1 MDLQT
6 LLGPAFPYVEPV
18 LGWVVGMDYP
28 QNDGEQ
34 SVAGATDLRTAATK
48 CRTAGGEGDETLN
61 HVLAYAM
68 GPAASALTAYW
79 AKFTVDDP
87 AYVEELAK
95 SCESAAKRLEAYGL
109 DTDYT
114 QKYIALC
121 LILLAFLL
129 LRSYAFGPAT
139 GGASFLSIGPACSM
153 ARLNVKTIAKLL
165 MMSVAFMVGL
175 DGGTQLWQFAEGRR
189 DEWDSDKTVAAVE
202 GGLLT
207 GLAFAGLGGIIAKLG
222 GPRLLGGVV
231 LKEEMTARERV
242 AAFLTQTVGGV
253 ATQSSVASVIGS
265 VPMLVE
271 NGQLTPEALGKAA
284 VAGFVGGIDGR
295 AGYAGPRAADGLHVP
310 RLGEAPRLGESAPT
324 GGTRLAD
331 ARIPGEAPRPAD
343 QRVPAYHFGADP
355 HDGAGG
361 PSHYSAGGPL
371 HNGASGRPH
380 EGASGRP
387 HESAGGQP
395 RDGAGG
401 SPHERTGGGEPG
413 GGARGTDGRAAPEL
427 TPRHRELIRQSR
439 HEVAAGVW
447 YRDPDRAVMPSADMR
462 LLRQTPGIIDVGIR
476 TDRNGFHIGDQ
487 RLSSH
492 DVGTMLA
499 NDPVVLADPGAKL
512 RILGCDI
519 GQDLVAMR
527 QLADITGREV
537 IAADKFVYIGAD
549 RLAHTGSIPQY
560 RQDGRPIFR
569 EDGQWHHTQPEQ
581 PHQQPTVPMD
591 VARPSHELPPGPL
604 NEETLKAKLEREQP
618 RIKVVGDGQH
628 GIVQEV
634 RFRDGTLL
642 IRKLHNFGHVTVAK
656 DLLASLVGR
665 AIGAPVPH
673 IIRDP
678 ANRDAVYMQFMDGV
692 DPSQLKGSVY
702 PFRSGA
708 SGRLLGL
715 LDALVANTDRR
726 GGNWLAHGKDGVHG
740 IDLSRSFTFGLPKD
754 EYTVNDFSEHYM
766 DAEGDWIDN
775 QLTRQDIELFTQ
787 RIEALRPEFEKLGRE
802 AWHDQ
807 VLDNL
812 YQIGD
817 HATGDVPL
825 SHEPVHH
832 FGDSYSDYP
841 AAFDRVH
848 DQAQAIFQT
857 RWRVGDVVPYLARG
871 GGSERTFGVE
881 LEYSLPHVPP
891 EQHARVNA
899 QIARALHEAGLSAET
914 GVLAHH
920 TGHERGYGEARDGWW
935 VELER
940 TASVAGEVVSPI
952 LRDTPETWHRV
963 AQVVE
968 IIRAHGGEAGPGVG
982 GHIHVGTPDYR
993 EVVNYLKLLDSV
1005 RGHQDILF
1013 RLAQNPVAEGAL
1025 HRGYDSCIPNIARP
1039 GLRPYHFQALI
1050 DANGPISAV
1059 SMESV
1064 RGRANDHVQ
1073 FRLWDGS
1080 LETGVIQAQARLSLA
1095 LADGAL
1101 TGDGVGHPPEV
1112 VGHHREHGDDSES
1125 FRRMLDELPLHDLDK
1140 EQLISLYAITGWQP
1154 SVLER
1159 YSQGGA
1165 RRP

>member
-18 LGWVVGMDYP
+18 LGWVVGLDYP
-28 QNDGEQ
+28 QGDGEQ
-34 SVAGATDLRTAATK
+34 SMAGAADLRTAATK
-48 CRTAGGEGDETLN
+48 CRTACDEGDETLN
-61 HVLAYAM
+61 RVLAYAK
-68 GPAASALTAYW
+68 GPAASALSAYW
-79 AKFTVDDP
+79 EKFSTDNP
-87 AYVEELAK
+87 GYAEELAK
-95 SCESAAKRLEAYGL
+95 ACESAAKRLEAFGL

-165 MMSVAFMVGL
+165 LMSIAFMVGL
-175 DGGTQLWQFAEGRR
+175 DGGTQLWQFAEGKR
-189 DEWDSDKTVAAVE
+189 DEWDGGKTVAAVE

-207 GLAFAGLGGIIAKLG
+207 GLAFAGLGGLIAKLG

-253 ATQSSVASVIGS
+253 ATQSSLASVIGS

-271 NGQLTPEALGKAA
+271 NGQLTPETLAKAA

-310 RLGEAPRLGESAPT
+310 RLGEPSGP

-331 ARIPGEAPRPAD
+331 ARIPGEAPAD

-361 PSHYSAGGPL
+361 PSHAGAGGL
-371 HNGASGRPH
+371 PH
-380 EGASGRP
+380 EGAG
-387 HESAGGQP
+387 
-395 RDGAGG
+395 
-401 SPHERTGGGEPG
+401 
-413 GGARGTDGRAAPEL
+413 GRAVPEL

-439 HEVAAGVW
+439 HEVASGVW
-447 YRDPDRAVMPSADMR
+447 YRDPGRAVMPSADMR
-462 LLRQTPGIIDVGIR
+462 LLRQTQGIIEVGIR
-476 TDRNGFHIGDQ
+476 SDRHGFYIGDQ

-499 NDPVVLADPGAKL
+499 HDPVVMADPSAKL
-512 RILGCDI
+512 RILGCDL
-519 GQDLVAMR
+519 DLNTVAVR

-560 RQDGRPIFR
+560 RPDGRPIFR
-569 EDGQWHHTQPEQ
+569 EDGQWHHTRPEQ
-581 PHQQPTVPMD
+581 PHQQPTVPVD

-604 NEETLKAKLEREQP
+604 NEETLKEKLQREQP

-634 RFRDGTLL
+634 RFHDGTVL
-642 IRKLHNFGHVTVAK
+642 IRKVHNFGHVTVAK

-692 DPSQLKGSVY
+692 DPSQLKSSVH
-702 PFRSGA
+702 PFISST

-740 IDLSRSFTFGLPKD
+740 IDLSRSLTFGLAKD
-754 EYTVNDFSEHYM
+754 EYILNDFSEHYL
-766 DAEGDWIDN
+766 DVEGEWIDN
-775 QLTRQDIELFTQ
+775 QLTRQDIEVFTQ

-802 AWHDQ
+802 VWHDK

-812 YQIGD
+812 YQIGE

-832 FGDSYSDYP
+832 FGGSYSDYP

-871 GGSERTFGVE
+871 GGSERTFGIE
-881 LEYSLPHVPP
+881 LEYSLPNVPP

-899 QIARALHEAGLSAET
+899 QIARALHEAGLAAES

-920 TGHERGYGEARDGWW
+920 IGHERGYGEARDGWW

-993 EVVNYLKLLDSV
+993 EVINYLKLLDSV

-1013 RLAQNPVAEGAL
+1013 RLAQNPVAEGGL
-1025 HRGYDSCIPNIARP
+1025 HRGYKHSMPNVARP

-1050 DANGPISAV
+1050 DANGPSSAV
-1059 SMESV
+1059 SMATV
-1064 RGRANDHVQ
+1064 RGRADDHVQ

-1101 TGDGVGHPPEV
+1101 AGDGVGHPPEL
-1112 VGHHREHGDDSES
+1112 VGHHRERGDDSES

-1154 SVLER
+1154 SVLAR
-1159 YSQGGA
+1159 YSQEGA